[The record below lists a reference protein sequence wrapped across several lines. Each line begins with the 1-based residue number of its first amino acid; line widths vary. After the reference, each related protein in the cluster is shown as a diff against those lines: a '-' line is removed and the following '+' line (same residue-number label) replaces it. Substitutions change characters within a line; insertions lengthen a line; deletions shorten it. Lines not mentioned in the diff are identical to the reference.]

1 MVNVRRERV
10 CGPNQTLFVA
20 TRCSLAGQGGQAI
33 IRTTAKVWEIAAG
46 DVEAQAVT
54 RFKTIAGGKGRNGHL
69 QPLTIDDVGSRFFF
83 RHRHQGLEKA
93 AR

>member
-1 MVNVRRERV
+1 MSDEKGFAAPTRRY
-10 CGPNQTLFVA
+10 L
-20 TRCSLAGQGGQAI
+20 SLPVVHWRARGGQAI